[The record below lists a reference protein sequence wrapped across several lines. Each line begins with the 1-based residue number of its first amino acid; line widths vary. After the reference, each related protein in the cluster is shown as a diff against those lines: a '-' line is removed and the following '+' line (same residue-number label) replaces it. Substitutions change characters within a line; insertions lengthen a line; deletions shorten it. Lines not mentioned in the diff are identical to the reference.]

1 MPSAWGLSL
10 GRRAGGWRCRAAWGS
25 LTLTVDPGD
34 WRARS
39 RALRAGRR
47 DGAAAP
53 AKAGGS
59 VEGPGGAGGRGAG
72 HTPTAP
78 AAFPLGA
85 RAQPPTRTAA
95 WRVRGSLGPPFSGG
109 RPTGL
114 RLTERT
120 SEPTPDAV
128 GGGRQ
133 RPRPASHGAGAAGL
147 RSPRRELAPGAAT
160 HCGSRRKHAD
170 PEVPREGP
178 KPFQSVSPRGL
189 LLRVRFLGSVAAL
202 LDKYTLCKLKVSIM
216 NKEKYQS

>member
-1 MPSAWGLSL
+1 MRLQTPRGTGRSRPDAETWPRGRQAWE
-10 GRRAGGWRCRAAWGS
+10 GG
-25 LTLTVDPGD
+25 
-34 WRARS
+34 S

-147 RSPRRELAPGAAT
+147 RSPRRGARAGRRHPLRQQEETCRPGGPARGPQAIPAGVT
-160 HCGSRRKHAD
+160 QGSSSQNAIPWQRGCSFGQIHTLQTESFNNEQRKI
-170 PEVPREGP
+170 PI
-178 KPFQSVSPRGL
+178 
-189 LLRVRFLGSVAAL
+189 
-202 LDKYTLCKLKVSIM
+202 LK
-216 NKEKYQS
+216 